1 MIYEYLLLIIRWSHS
16 IAAVAWIGGAIFYW
30 LVLKPIFKLKKTDI
44 SFTNKVSSEF
54 NKLVKLSI
62 WVLVITGGILLT
74 SRLAEEVATF
84 QYVIILS
91 IKIFLAFVMFFL
103 VFSIR
108 VSTSSPDGLQ
118 KNKTGLNFYYQINKP
133 LLVMVLGIIIFFL
146 SELLQL
152 IVEQGL
158 VK

>member
-1 MIYEYLLLIIRWSHS
+1 MIDEYLLLIIRWSHS

-91 IKIFLAFVMFFL
+91 IKIFLAFVMF
-103 VFSIR
+103 SIR

>member
-1 MIYEYLLLIIRWSHS
+1 MIDEYLLLIIRWSHS

-84 QYVIILS
+84 QYV
-91 IKIFLAFVMFFL
+91 MFFL